1 MRDEQKSAK
10 DVALRRFYVE
20 NWPYLLLIIAGG
32 VALPIQAGVNAQL
45 AGRTGD
51 AIRAA
56 MISFLVGA
64 VALTLLALLPGRRPW
79 PSLGTIL
86 EAPWWLWIGGLLGGM
101 YVVFTVVS
109 APKLGAATLVA
120 AGVTG
125 QALASIILDN
135 FGLVGFTRHAV
146 TPGRLAGMAFLLCGL
161 VLVRR
166 F

>member
-1 MRDEQKSAK
+1 M
-10 DVALRRFYVE
+10 E

-64 VALTLLALLPGRRPW
+64 VALTLLALIPGRRPW
-79 PSLGTIL
+79 PSPGTIL
-86 EAPWWLWIGGLLGGM
+86 QIPWWLSIGGLLGGM

-125 QALASIILDN
+125 QALASVVLDN
-135 FGLVGFTRHAV
+135 FGLVGFARHAV
-146 TPGRLAGMAFLLCGL
+146 TPGRLAGMAFLLVGL